1 MSKEA
6 VLSEIISA
14 VKNFDVDAAVAAA
27 KKSLE
32 IGMDPIKVIEEG
44 IAKAL
49 RDVGDR
55 FERGE
60 LFLVHLAAAAEA
72 AMQAIKVLEPEI
84 AAKKLER
91 KAVGKVVIGTVEGDI
106 HSIGKNLVATLL
118 TANGFE
124 VYNLGEDV
132 PVEKFIQK
140 AREVKANVIAA
151 SALLTATREVQKDL
165 AEAIRKEGLDV
176 LYIVGG
182 AAVTPEWAE
191 EIGALYAAD
200 AGSAVKLL
208 TEKLSKRGD

>member
-1 MSKEA
+1 MSEEA
-6 VLSEIISA
+6 VLSEMISA

-27 KKSLE
+27 KKSVE

-91 KAVGKVVIGTVEGDI
+91 KAVGRVVIGTVEGDV

-132 PVEKFIQK
+132 SIETFIQK
-140 AREVKANVIAA
+140 AKEVGADVIAA

-165 AEAIRKEGLDV
+165 AEAIRREGLDV

-182 AAVTPEWAE
+182 AAVTPKWAE

-200 AGSAVKLL
+200 ASSAVKLL
-208 TEKLSKRGD
+208 TEKLSRGGG

>member
-1 MSKEA
+1 MSEETL
-6 VLSEIISA
+6 LSEIISA
-14 VKNFDVDAAVAAA
+14 IKNFDADAAVAVA

-91 KAVGKVVIGTVEGDI
+91 KAVGRVVIGTVEGDI

-132 PVEKFIQK
+132 PVEEFIQK
-140 AREVKANVIAA
+140 AKEVKADVIAA

-165 AEAIRKEGLDV
+165 AEAIRKESLDV

-191 EIGALYAAD
+191 EMGALYAAD

>member
-1 MSKEA
+1 MSEEA
-6 VLSEIISA
+6 IMSEIISA
-14 VKNFDVDAAVAAA
+14 IKGFDTDAAVEAA

-32 IGMDPIKVIEEG
+32 AGMDPVKVIEEG
-44 IAKAL
+44 ISKAL

-60 LFLVHLAAAAEA
+60 LFLVQLAAAAEA
-72 AMQAIKVLEPEI
+72 AMQAIKVLEPELM
-84 AAKKLER
+84 ARKVER
-91 KAVGKVVIGTVEGDI
+91 KVVGKVVIGTVAGDI

-118 TANGFE
+118 TAAGFD

-132 PVEKFIQK
+132 PVETFIQK
-140 AREVKANVIAA
+140 AKEVGADVIAA
-151 SALLTATREVQKDL
+151 SALLTATREVQRDL
-165 AEAIRKEGLDV
+165 AEAIRREGLDV

-200 AGSAVKLL
+200 ASSAVKLL
-208 TEKLSKRGD
+208 TEKLSGRGG

>member
-1 MSKEA
+1 MSEEA
-6 VLSEIISA
+6 ILSEIISA
-14 VKNFDVDAAVAAA
+14 IKGFDADAAVEAA

-32 IGMDPIKVIEEG
+32 AGMDPVKVIEEG
-44 IAKAL
+44 ISKAL
-49 RDVGDR
+49 RDVGDK

-72 AMQAIKVLEPEI
+72 AMRAIKVLEPELM
-84 AAKKLER
+84 AR
-91 KAVGKVVIGTVEGDI
+91 KVKRKVVGKVVIGTVAGDI

-118 TANGFE
+118 TAAGFD

-132 PVEKFIQK
+132 PVETFIQK
-140 AREVKANVIAA
+140 AKEVGADVIAA
-151 SALLTATREVQKDL
+151 SALLTATREVQRDL
-165 AEAIRKEGLDV
+165 AEAIRREGLDV

-200 AGSAVKLL
+200 ASSAVKLL
-208 TEKLSKRGD
+208 TGKLSGRGG

>member
-44 IAKAL
+44 IAKEL
-49 RDVGDR
+49 RGVGDR

-140 AREVKANVIAA
+140 AKEVKADVIAA

>member
-1 MSKEA
+1 MSEEA

-14 VKNFDVDAAVAAA
+14 IKNFDVDAAVAAA

-32 IGMDPIKVIEEG
+32 IGMDPINVIEEG

-49 RDVGDR
+49 RDVGDK

-140 AREVKANVIAA
+140 AREVKADVIAA

>member
-1 MSKEA
+1 MSEEA

-14 VKNFDVDAAVAAA
+14 IKNFDVDAAVAAA

-32 IGMDPIKVIEEG
+32 IGMDPINVIEEG

-49 RDVGDR
+49 RDVGDK

>member
-14 VKNFDVDAAVAAA
+14 IKNFDVDAAVAAA

-140 AREVKANVIAA
+140 AKEVKADVIAA

>member
-1 MSKEA
+1 MSEEA

-32 IGMDPIKVIEEG
+32 IGMDPIKVIEKG

-49 RDVGDR
+49 RDVGDM
-55 FERGE
+55 FEKGE

-72 AMQAIKVLEPEI
+72 AMQAIKVLEPELI
-84 AAKKLER
+84 ARKLER
-91 KAVGKVVIGTVEGDI
+91 KVVGKVVIGTVEGDI

-140 AREVKANVIAA
+140 AKEVKADVIAA

>member
-91 KAVGKVVIGTVEGDI
+91 KAIGKVVIGTVEGDI

-140 AREVKANVIAA
+140 AKEVKADVIAA

>member
-1 MSKEA
+1 MSEEA
-6 VLSEIISA
+6 ILSEIISA
-14 VKNFDVDAAVAAA
+14 IKGFDADAAVEAA

-32 IGMDPIKVIEEG
+32 AGMDPVKVIEEG
-44 IAKAL
+44 ISKAL
-49 RDVGDR
+49 RDVGDK

-72 AMQAIKVLEPEI
+72 AMRAIKVLEPELM
-84 AAKKLER
+84 ARKVER
-91 KAVGKVVIGTVEGDI
+91 KVVGKVVIGTVAGDI

-118 TANGFE
+118 TAAGFD

-132 PVEKFIQK
+132 PVETFIQK
-140 AREVKANVIAA
+140 AKEVGADVIAA
-151 SALLTATREVQKDL
+151 SALLTATREVQRDL
-165 AEAIRKEGLDV
+165 AEAIRREGLDV

-200 AGSAVKLL
+200 ASSAVKLL
-208 TEKLSKRGD
+208 TGKLSGRGG

>member
-1 MSKEA
+1 MSEEA
-6 VLSEIISA
+6 ILSEIISA
-14 VKNFDVDAAVAAA
+14 IKGFDADAAVEAA

-32 IGMDPIKVIEEG
+32 AGMDPVKVIEEG
-44 IAKAL
+44 ISKAL
-49 RDVGDR
+49 RDVGDK

-72 AMQAIKVLEPEI
+72 AMRAIKVLEPELM
-84 AAKKLER
+84 ARKVER
-91 KAVGKVVIGTVEGDI
+91 KVVGKVVIGTVAGDI

-118 TANGFE
+118 MAAGFD

-132 PVEKFIQK
+132 PVETFIQK
-140 AREVKANVIAA
+140 AKEVGADVIAA
-151 SALLTATREVQKDL
+151 SALLTATREVQRDL
-165 AEAIRKEGLDV
+165 AEAIRREGLDV

-200 AGSAVKLL
+200 ASSAVKLL
-208 TEKLSKRGD
+208 TGKLSGRGG

>member
-1 MSKEA
+1 MSEEA

-14 VKNFDVDAAVAAA
+14 IKSFDADAAVEAA

-32 IGMDPIKVIEEG
+32 RGINPLKVIEEG
-44 IAKAL
+44 ISKAL
-49 RDVGDR
+49 RDVGDK

-60 LFLVHLAAAAEA
+60 IFLVHLAAAAEA
-72 AMQAIKVLEPEI
+72 AMQAIKVLEPELT
-84 AAKKLER
+84 ARKLKR
-91 KAVGKVVIGTVEGDI
+91 KVVGRVVIGTVEGDI

-118 TANGFE
+118 TANGFD

-140 AREVKANVIAA
+140 AKEVGADVIAA

-165 AEAIRKEGLDV
+165 AEAIRREGLDV

-200 AGSAVKLL
+200 ASSAAKLL
-208 TEKLSKRGD
+208 TEKLSGRGG

>member
-49 RDVGDR
+49 RDVGDK

-140 AREVKANVIAA
+140 AKEVKADVIAA

>member
-49 RDVGDR
+49 RDVGDK

-91 KAVGKVVIGTVEGDI
+91 KAIGKVVIGTVEGDI

-140 AREVKANVIAA
+140 AKEVKADVIAA

>member
-1 MSKEA
+1 MSEEA
-6 VLSEIISA
+6 VLSEMISA

-27 KKSLE
+27 KKSVE

-91 KAVGKVVIGTVEGDI
+91 KAVGRVVIGTVEGDV

-132 PVEKFIQK
+132 SIETFIQK
-140 AREVKANVIAA
+140 AKEVGADVIAA

-165 AEAIRKEGLDV
+165 AEAIRREGLDV

-182 AAVTPEWAE
+182 AAVTPKWAE

-200 AGSAVKLL
+200 ASSAVKLL
-208 TEKLSKRGD
+208 TEKLSGRGG

>member
-1 MSKEA
+1 MSEET

-14 VKNFDVDAAVAAA
+14 IKNFDVDAAVAAA

-32 IGMDPIKVIEEG
+32 IGMDPLKVIEEG

-60 LFLVHLAAAAEA
+60 LFLVHLTAAAEA

-84 AAKKLER
+84 AARKLER

-140 AREVKANVIAA
+140 AKEVKADVIAA

>member
-1 MSKEA
+1 MSEEA

-32 IGMDPIKVIEEG
+32 IGMDPIKVIEKG

-49 RDVGDR
+49 RDVGDM

-72 AMQAIKVLEPEI
+72 AMQAIKVLEPELI
-84 AAKKLER
+84 ARKLER
-91 KAVGKVVIGTVEGDI
+91 KVVGKVVIGTVEGDI

-140 AREVKANVIAA
+140 AKEVKADVIAA

>member
-140 AREVKANVIAA
+140 AKEVKADVIAA

>member
-1 MSKEA
+1 MSEEA

-49 RDVGDR
+49 RDVGDM

-72 AMQAIKVLEPEI
+72 AMQAIKVLEPELI
-84 AAKKLER
+84 ARKLER
-91 KAVGKVVIGTVEGDI
+91 KVVGKVVIGTVEGDI

-140 AREVKANVIAA
+140 AKEVKADVIAA